1 MNCLICHLP
10 FESKYY
16 FYSIFF
22 LKTSKDFVCPP
33 CFAKFQ
39 FISEK
44 HCLNCYKEGEG
55 DICQDCHKWQNLK
68 KEVHHKALFC
78 YNQAMKDY
86 FSAYKFQG
94 DYLLRKVFIK
104 PIKEALREYTNYTLV
119 PIPLSSSSLENRG
132 FNQVQAFLDEAKLSY
147 YDLLGKEDGS
157 VKQSSKTRQ
166 ERLKTQQN
174 FYLRK
179 HKELPDKVMLVD
191 DIYTTGM
198 TIQLASQLLR
208 ENGVKT
214 IKSFS
219 LAR

>member
-1 MNCLICHLP
+1 
-10 FESKYY
+10 
-16 FYSIFF
+16 
-22 LKTSKDFVCPP
+22 
-33 CFAKFQ
+33 
-39 FISEK
+39 
-44 HCLNCYKEGEG
+44 
-55 DICQDCHKWQNLK
+55 
-68 KEVHHKALFC
+68 
-78 YNQAMKDY
+78 MKDY

-132 FNQVQAFLDEAKLSY
+132 FNQVQA
-147 YDLLGKEDGS
+147 LLGKEDGS

>member
-1 MNCLICHLP
+1 M
-10 FESKYY
+10 
-16 FYSIFF
+16 
-22 LKTSKDFVCPP
+22 
-33 CFAKFQ
+33 
-39 FISEK
+39 
-44 HCLNCYKEGEG
+44 
-55 DICQDCHKWQNLK
+55 
-68 KEVHHKALFC
+68 
-78 YNQAMKDY
+78 
-86 FSAYKFQG
+86 
-94 DYLLRKVFIK
+94 
-104 PIKEALREYTNYTLV
+104 V

-147 YDLLGKEDGS
+147 HDLLGKEDGS